1 MSPRTSRA
9 PRVTKQRTAIA
20 ELLESLTDFRSAQVI
35 HANLSE
41 STAGI
46 GLATVYRTLK
56 SMVEDGLLDTFITD
70 DGQTLYRRCSSG
82 HHHHIVCKKCGRT
95 SEIQAAAVESW
106 AEQVAREHGFADIE
120 HMVEL
125 IGVCSDCC

>member
-1 MSPRTSRA
+1 MSPRS
-9 PRVTKQRTAIA
+9 PRVTKQRIAIS
-20 ELLESLTDFRSAQVI
+20 ELLDSLADFRSAQAI
-35 HANLSE
+35 HVELNQAMP
-41 STAGI
+41 GI

-95 SEIQAAAVESW
+95 SEIQAAAVEAW
-106 AEQVAREHGFADIE
+106 AEQVAREHGFTDIE
-120 HMVEL
+120 
-125 IGVCSDCC
+125 IGRAHV

>member
-1 MSPRTSRA
+1 MSPRS
-9 PRVTKQRTAIA
+9 PRVTKQRTAIS
-20 ELLESLTDFRSAQVI
+20 ELLDSLADFRSAQAI
-35 HANLSE
+35 HIELNQAMP
-41 STAGI
+41 GI

-106 AEQVAREHGFADIE
+106 AEQVAREHGFIDID

-125 IGVCSDCC
+125 VGICSHCR

>member
-1 MSPRTSRA
+1 MSPRS
-9 PRVTKQRTAIA
+9 PRVTKQRIAIS
-20 ELLESLTDFRSAQVI
+20 ELLDSMADFRSAQAI
-35 HANLSE
+35 HVELNQAMP
-41 STAGI
+41 GI

-70 DGQTLYRRCSSG
+70 DGQTLYRRCSSA

-106 AEQVAREHGFADIE
+106 AEQVAREHGFTDID

-125 IGVCSDCC
+125 VGVCSNCR